1 MTRKSK
7 LMKWVNTM
15 LKCKVDSY
23 PSQKTPNETVA
34 TGHGCALFMSLLIVL
49 DALNPVLSSY
59 MMTVLMA
66 DLSYTCFF
74 WQVWA
79 PYCFFIFCGLL
90 DLLWAACVAFFLIS
104 TV

>member
-90 DLLWAACVAFFLIS
+90 DLLRAACFAFFLIS